1 MKNFAII
8 LTSILLAHCVIFNSF
23 ADPAENKTRKTLTCR
38 VSPELTSISLGLGY
52 LGGEGKLFCDDGSSA
67 SLELSGFQMLN
78 VGITLTDKGKSDI
91 VFSGI
96 RFIKDIEGVYYG
108 VGAQLSTGVIVNADF
123 GIYTNGEATMK
134 WASPASGI
142 EIGTHYRA
150 ISIELSDVTPPLKD
164 FETVSNILRSLKMVG
179 NQLGLKFFLDPQ
191 LPDTFQNTLQKEML
205 LKKLKVE
212 LERED
217 ILFDDLIWG
226 AYHSDLGDLFAGSD
240 VPLPPDL
247 QPLPFLFSP
256 LVAYNHG
263 LFQPGQTYVLSVTL
277 DLTPSI
283 QFKYKF
289 TLQEEL
295 GRKEKE
301 IVLTQIER
309 KLAN

>member
-1 MKNFAII
+1 MKNFAIV
-8 LTSILLAHCVIFNSF
+8 LTSILTHCIIFNSF
-23 ADPAENKTRKTLTCR
+23 ADPAENKTRKTLTCH

-67 SLELSGFQMLN
+67 SLELTGFQMLN
-78 VGITLTDKGKSDI
+78 VGMTLTDKGESDI

-108 VGAQLSTGVIVNADF
+108 IGAQLSTAVIVNADF

-164 FETVSNILRSLKMVG
+164 FETVTHILRSLKIVG

-191 LPDTFQNTLQKEML
+191 WLDTLQKEML

-226 AYHSDLGDLFAGSD
+226 AYNSDLGDLVSGS
-240 VPLPPDL
+240 
-247 QPLPFLFSP
+247 
-256 LVAYNHG
+256 LVAYNRG

-301 IVLTQIER
+301 IVFTQIER
-309 KLAN
+309 KLAY